1 MEQIHYV
8 QDELYELK
16 QMMVDNVNYLLD
28 RGEKLEE
35 LQEKT
40 QLLEDQSMQFKK
52 GSKKVRRHE
61 WWVKNKVK
69 VAVGTVTGCGLAYGL
84 FLLI

>member
-8 QDELYELK
+8 QEELYELK
-16 QMMVDNVNYLLD
+16 QIMVDNINHLMD
-28 RGEKLEE
+28 RGEKIEE

-40 QLLEDQSMQFKK
+40 QLLEDQSTQFNK